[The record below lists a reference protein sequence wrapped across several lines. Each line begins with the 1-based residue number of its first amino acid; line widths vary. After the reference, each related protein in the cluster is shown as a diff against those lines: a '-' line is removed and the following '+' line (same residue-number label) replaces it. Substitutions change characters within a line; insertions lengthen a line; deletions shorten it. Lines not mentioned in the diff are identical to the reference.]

1 MEDAAT
7 ALRAQLRAGGLKMK
21 QAAAALPENGAP
33 ESLRVSARFC
43 APPAARARARRRA
56 RPDRRQRPP
65 SPPCNIIP
73 Q

>member
-33 ESLRVSARFC
+33 ESLRVSARFF
-43 APPAARARARRRA
+43 APPPRARARAAARGPPAANA
-56 RPDRRQRPP
+56 RPRPRAP
-65 SPPCNIIP
+65 
-73 Q
+73 